1 MCLTDL
7 AERSHDLKKQKTIR
21 LMMIDHHRCFTD
33 SLAYRINSE
42 DQDLEVIGTAAD
54 AETGMRIILES
65 NPEMVILENELPGRG
80 AFDAASDLC
89 EKLKETKIV
98 FLTSHLSDV
107 FIDQALRVRAR
118 GYLLK
123 SESVDFVIRSIQRVV
138 AGSLGEYCFSK
149 AVEERLEYDPIRKK
163 YTFQSNNQL
172 SLLTA
177 RQLEVMRHLAK
188 GYSVKEVAKRM
199 RLSNKSID
207 SHKYRIMQKLEIR
220 DRVELARYA
229 IREGLTLP

>member
-21 LMMIDHHRCFTD
+21 LMMIDHHRCFTE

-42 DQDLEVIGTAAD
+42 DHDLEVIGTAAD
-54 AETGMRIILES
+54 AETGMRIVLES
-65 NPEMVILENELPGRG
+65 NPEMVILETELPGRG

-89 EKLKETKIV
+89 AKLKETKIV

-123 SESVDFVIRSIQRVV
+123 SESVDFVIQSLKRIA
-138 AGSLGEYCFSK
+138 AGEFCFSK
-149 AVEERLEYDPIRKK
+149 SVEERLKRDPLRETITVR
-163 YTFQSNNQL
+163 NDCGL
-172 SLLTA
+172 SSLTP
-177 RQLEVMRHLAK
+177 RQLEVLRHLAK
-188 GYSVKEVAKRM
+188 GYSVKEASRRM
-199 RLSNKSID
+199 LLSVKSVD
-207 SHKYRIMQKLEIR
+207 NHKYRIMRKLGIS

-229 IREGLTLP
+229 IREGLVFP